1 MEPVRPRHSKG
12 SPSYDR
18 LTRTILYLTLCPSG
32 NAIVIELSQYWI
44 LVLPASSTAQV
55 SAPVVAT
62 TTPALACDT
71 TSLPRA
77 CGPNCNRT
85 VIVSAAAIPIGLRYR
100 PRRTGTSGT
109 SAPERQ
115 TSTTGVNDWTYK
127 SDGAPEG
134 GAGGGRSAN
143 LTIGAGFGAGTGKA
157 GVEAGGGVGA
167 GGIEGLGIGVSVGV
181 TVGDGEAN
189 AAGVDVGFGVG
200 LGVGIGGGV
209 GEGGI
214 EGLGIGV
221 SVGATVGDGV
231 ADAAGA
237 DVGFGVGLG
246 VGVGTGLG
254 RTIGVGLG
262 SAKSSIWTSPIG

>member
-1 MEPVRPRHSKG
+1 MSPREKSCPKLSTTTICAAG
-12 SPSYDR
+12 ER
-18 LTRTILYLTLCPSG
+18 RNVCCGGLT
-32 NAIVIELSQYWI
+32 A
-44 LVLPASSTAQV
+44 
-55 SAPVVAT
+55 
-62 TTPALACDT
+62 TPALACDVT
-71 TSLPRA
+71 RLPRA
-77 CGPNCNRT
+77 CIPNCNRT

-167 GGIEGLGIGVSVGV
+167 GGIEGLGISV
-181 TVGDGEAN
+181 A
-189 AAGVDVGFGVG
+189 
-200 LGVGIGGGV
+200 
-209 GEGGI
+209 
-214 EGLGIGV
+214 
-221 SVGATVGDGV
+221 VGATVGDGE
-231 ADAAGA
+231 ADAAGV

-262 SAKSSIWTSPIG
+262 SAKSSIWTSPIGGTVSMTGRHASFS